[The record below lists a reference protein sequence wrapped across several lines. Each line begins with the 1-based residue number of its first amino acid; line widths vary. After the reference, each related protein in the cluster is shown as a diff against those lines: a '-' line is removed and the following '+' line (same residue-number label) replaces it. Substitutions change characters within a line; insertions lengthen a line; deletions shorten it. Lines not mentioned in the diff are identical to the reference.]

1 MGKQAHVE
9 LSVDIQVPA
18 QQVWDAITDWESQDK
33 WMLGTHVVRV
43 PGTGPG
49 VGERIEAFTGLGKIG
64 FLDTME
70 ITRWEPPFRCDV
82 IHTGRVVRG
91 TGTFEVVAIND
102 NASKFIWSE
111 DLDLP
116 LGPLGA
122 AGFAVLRPAFL
133 QGVKKSLEKF
143 ADLLERGQL

>member
-1 MGKQAHVE
+1 MAHTAHVE

-18 QQVWDAITDWESQDK
+18 QRVWDAITDWESQDK
-33 WMLGTHVVRV
+33 WMLGTHVVRI

-49 VGERIEAFTGLGKIG
+49 VGEQIHAFTGLGKLG

-70 ITRWEPPFRCDV
+70 VTRWEPPHRCDV

-91 TGTFEVVAIND
+91 TGTFRVEAIGD
-102 NASKFIWSE
+102 IASRFIWEE

-116 LGPLGA
+116 LGVLGV
-122 AGFAVLRPAFL
+122 AGFALTKPAFL
-133 QGVKKSLEKF
+133 YGVQKSLNKF
-143 ADLLERGQL
+143 AELLEQGAL